1 MQYKGQIY
9 GFIVGI
15 LKNLGNYEFSSVAE
29 DRR

>member
-15 LKNLGNYEFSSVAE
+15 LKKLGNYEFSSVAE